1 MDIFVKPLFLQ
12 HILPTQEKDCNIDQG
27 RRQPI
32 VEEVGGVCDLCCRH
46 HGPVNSA
53 AQISDLLLIEL
64 KRV

>member
-1 MDIFVKPLFLQ
+1 MDIFVEPLFLQ
-12 HILPTQEKDCNIDQG
+12 HCNIDQG

-46 HGPVNSA
+46 HGTVNSA